1 MSVATYITSLE
12 SSRNTIRNKLIELGM
27 ATSSDKLEKLA
38 DTIEGIVNQGA
49 VSITVMEGDT
59 YTIPKG
65 YHNGNG
71 TVSGIKGGGD
81 YTLQAKTATPTKKQQ
96 NITPDNGFYGL
107 SGVTVAAIPEAYQDV
122 TSVTAGAED
131 VLTGKVFVTK
141 DGVVTAGEMLNH
153 GAANKTLDAV
163 TVTYSI
169 PKGYHNGSGVVKLV
183 LETKSVTPTKATQ
196 EITPSNGKV
205 LSKVTVDP
213 IPDAYQDVTG
223 VTATADKVLTGSKF
237 VDAEGNSV
245 DGTMADNSKLSI
257 TPLSVERKTF
267 AVPKG
272 YYNGETTI
280 SVAGGGTAY
289 ATPSKDRQV
298 IEGSYVDNGAGNL
311 VDHAFLGMVIVEP
324 IPEKYQDVS
333 GVDAG
338 TFDVLEGKKYVNKNG
353 TLITGT
359 MPNNGGVTGSID
371 GLCTNEYIIPEG
383 YHNGVGKISLTNDI
397 ENALKA
403 I

>member
-59 YTIPKG
+59 YTIPRG

-71 TVSGIKGGGD
+71 TVSGVKGGGN

-163 TVTYSI
+163 TVTYTI
-169 PKGYHNGSGVVKLV
+169 PKGYHNGSGVVINYY
-183 LETKSVTPTKATQ
+183 VT
-196 EITPSNGKV
+196 
-205 LSKVTVDP
+205 
-213 IPDAYQDVTG
+213 
-223 VTATADKVLTGSKF
+223 
-237 VDAEGNSV
+237 
-245 DGTMADNSKLSI
+245 
-257 TPLSVERKTF
+257 
-267 AVPKG
+267 
-272 YYNGETTI
+272 
-280 SVAGGGTAY
+280 
-289 ATPSKDRQV
+289 
-298 IEGSYVDNGAGNL
+298 
-311 VDHAFLGMVIVEP
+311 
-324 IPEKYQDVS
+324 
-333 GVDAG
+333 
-338 TFDVLEGKKYVNKNG
+338 
-353 TLITGT
+353 
-359 MPNNGGVTGSID
+359 
-371 GLCTNEYIIPEG
+371 
-383 YHNGVGKISLTNDI
+383 KISIFLYNSYHQLI
-397 ENALKA
+397 LHL
-403 I
+403 